1 MAKTRRPDLMVA
13 PYFREPSGSS
23 PRLHT
28 GFNACSAM
36 PMAQERQRRH
46 FGASLWKGTLRYG
59 D

>member
-1 MAKTRRPDLMVA
+1 MVA